1 MEKAQTP
8 FGLGCLDPN
17 GLGPFRA
24 SGGLRRIWLAGSY
37 VPLPI
42 FSYRW
47 IVSVYCLGSVL
58 CIQDVWRT
66 LIYIPVN
73 DRVDAF

>member
-8 FGLGCLDPN
+8 FGLECLDPN
-17 GLGPFRA
+17 GLDPFRA
-24 SGGLRRIWLAGSY
+24 RGGPRRIGLARSY

-47 IVSVYCLGSVL
+47 IVSVYRLGSVL
-58 CIQDVWRT
+58 CIQNIWQT
-66 LIYIPVN
+66 LNIPVN